1 MKRIV
6 VFLFII
12 IVPLYSI
19 EREYI
24 LGGDNWQPLLLKNIE
39 INQNEAGENSLFIQN
54 GEYALD
60 NSTELLLH
68 FNSLP
73 IVDVTGNFRLIENK
87 VSISEGR
94 KKFGAGAA
102 LFNKETNSIVLD
114 RNGRGFFPGRIYSD
128 DFSIEF
134 WVYGQNYTDGET
146 IFFVDGFADIG
157 NGFISQL
164 FRCHIENRKTVWT
177 IKNFFIPPGSKE
189 FEVKISS
196 ERQLIPGVWTHHLL
210 RYDSTTGL
218 MEYLIDAKPESVIYA
233 TTSEREAG
241 QVYPLYSGTR
251 GRIVIGNN
259 FTGLIDEFR
268 FKLEWI
274 NNNMLPLLGAHT
286 GVYISE
292 PVDLGNSKS
301 TLIGFEAKNI
311 IPIGTD
317 ILYYYYLSDSR
328 QAIMEDSPEWK
339 KIAPGSGLLSER
351 GGRFLRIKAVLYS
364 DGEKSVSPSVSRIN
378 IKFDQKSSPPP
389 PRVVR
394 AEPGNSS
401 VRLKWSEVIDPDIDG
416 YYVYFGE
423 RSGKYFGSEKNN
435 NTSPIDV
442 GKNNEIIIRNLEN
455 GRIYYFAVVSYSRS
469 TPRYGSVIVNEGG
482 DYSVEVSARPLET
495 YGDIK

>member
-1 MKRIV
+1 MKKII

-12 IVPLYSI
+12 IVPLYSV

-24 LGGDNWQPLLLKNIE
+24 LGGDNWQPFLLKNID
-39 INQNEAGENSLFIQN
+39 IYQNEAGENSLFIQS
-54 GEYALD
+54 GEYSLD

-73 IVDVTGNFRLIENK
+73 IVDATGNFKLIENK
-87 VSISEGR
+87 ASISEGR

-102 LFNKETNSIVLD
+102 LFNKETNSIILD
-114 RNGRGFFPGRIYSD
+114 RSGKGIFPGRIYSD

-134 WVYGQNYTDGET
+134 WVYGQSYTDGET
-146 IFFVDGFADIG
+146 IFFMDGYADIG
-157 NGFISQL
+157 NGFIPQL
-164 FRCHIENRKTVWT
+164 FRCHTENRRMVWT
-177 IKNFFIPPGSKE
+177 IKNFFIPPGAKE

-196 ERQLIPGVWTHHLL
+196 ERQLIPGVWSHHLL
-210 RYDSTTGL
+210 RYDATTGL
-218 MEYLIDAKPESVIYA
+218 MEYLIDTKPEAVIHV
-233 TTSEREAG
+233 TTSAREAG

-274 NNNMLPLLGAHT
+274 DNNMLPQLGNHT

-292 PVDLGNSKS
+292 PIDMGNSKS
-301 TLIGFEAKNI
+301 TLSGIETRNI
-311 IPIGTD
+311 IPAGTE
-317 ILYYYYLSDSR
+317 ILYYYHLGDSKI
-328 QAIMEDSPEWK
+328 APAESSPEWK
-339 KIAPGSGLLSER
+339 KFTPGFGFFSEK

-364 DGEKSVSPSVSRIN
+364 DGEKSISPSVSRIN
-378 IKFDQKSSPPP
+378 IKFDQKTPPP
-389 PRVVR
+389 APRIVK

-442 GKNNEIIIRNLEN
+442 GKNNELIIRNLEN
-455 GRIYYFAVVSYSRS
+455 GKVYYFAVVSYSKS
-469 TPRYGSVIVNEGG
+469 APRYGSIVVNEGG
-482 DYSVEVSARPLET
+482 DYSVEVSARPLEL